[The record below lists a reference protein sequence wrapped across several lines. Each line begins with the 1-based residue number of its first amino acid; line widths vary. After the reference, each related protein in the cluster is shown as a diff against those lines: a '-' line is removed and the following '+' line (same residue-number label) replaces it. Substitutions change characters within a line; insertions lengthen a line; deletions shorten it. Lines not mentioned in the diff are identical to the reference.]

1 MKRGS
6 ASLIIREMQIKKM
19 RCHLTPVRGLLLKR
33 QHTVVVVEDVEN
45 RELLCTAGGKAEPL
59 EADSG
64 SPNRQKRKMPEQLC
78 PLMDKWI
85 KKETN
90 PRKVRTQ

>member
-1 MKRGS
+1 
-6 ASLIIREMQIKKM
+6 MQIKKM

-64 SPNRQKRKMPEQLC
+64 SPNRQKRKMPEQLR
-78 PLMDKWI
+78 PLIDKWI